1 MKIDEFRPIAE
12 KLFAEIRAL
21 SFDGVGISRDSYGD
35 KESATADYLSAFA
48 EENGLQTWRD
58 RAANLRIGFPD
69 TPADSPVIW
78 CGSHIDSVPQG
89 GNFDGLAGVTAG
101 LLCLLAQQRSGRRSP
116 LPLQVIG
123 LRGEES
129 AWFGKAYMGSS
140 ALLGK
145 LDAEDLALRRRGNGE
160 TLGEAMQ
167 RVGADID
174 AIREQQRLFDPQKVR
189 AFLELHIEQGPVME
203 ARKLPVAVVS
213 GIRGNIRHG
222 RMQCLGEAG
231 HSGTIPRWLRRD
243 AVFAVSDLI
252 MRLDGHWSDLLE
264 RGTDLVVTVGMLST
278 DAAEHA
284 ASRIP
289 GQVMFSFEARSKS
302 LDTLEAFYQLMRAE
316 CAAITRE
323 RQVRFEFDRRILS
336 SPATMDTALSD
347 LLLKVC
353 ASQNIPCELIPSGAG
368 HDSAMFANAGIPST
382 MLFVRNQ
389 HGSHNPEEAMDLD
402 DFMLGAAA
410 LDQAIHEIR

>member
-1 MKIDEFRPIAE
+1 M
-12 KLFAEIRAL
+12 
-21 SFDGVGISRDSYGD
+21 
-35 KESATADYLSAFA
+35 
-48 EENGLQTWRD
+48 
-58 RAANLRIGFPD
+58 
-69 TPADSPVIW
+69 
-78 CGSHIDSVPQG
+78 
-89 GNFDGLAGVTAG
+89 
-101 LLCLLAQQRSGRRSP
+101 
-116 LPLQVIG
+116 
-123 LRGEES
+123 RGEES

-222 RMQCLGEAG
+222 HMQCFGEAG

-289 GQVMFSFEARSKS
+289 GQVTFSFEARSKS

-323 RQVRFEFDRRILS
+323 RQVRFEFGRRILS

-353 ASQNIPCELIPSGAG
+353 TSQNIPCELIPSGAG
-368 HDSAMFANAGIPST
+368 HDSAMFANAGIPSA

>member
-48 EENGLQTWRD
+48 EGNGLQTWRD

-289 GQVMFSFEARSKS
+289 GQVTFSFEARSKS

-323 RQVRFEFDRRILS
+323 RQVHFEFGRRILS

-353 ASQNIPCELIPSGAG
+353 TSQNIPCELIPSGAG
-368 HDSAMFANAGIPST
+368 HDSAMFANAGIPSA

>member
-174 AIREQQRLFDPQKVR
+174 AIREQQRLFDPKKVR

-289 GQVMFSFEARSKS
+289 GQVTFSFEARSKS

-323 RQVRFEFDRRILS
+323 RQVRFEFGRRILS

-368 HDSAMFANAGIPST
+368 HDSAMFANAGIPSA

>member
-278 DAAEHA
+278 NAAEHA

-289 GQVMFSFEARSKS
+289 GQVTFSFEARSKS

-323 RQVRFEFDRRILS
+323 RQVRFEFGRRILS

-353 ASQNIPCELIPSGAG
+353 TSQNIPCELIPSGAG
-368 HDSAMFANAGIPST
+368 HDSAMFANAGIPSA

>member
-264 RGTDLVVTVGMLST
+264 RGTDLVVTIGMLST
-278 DAAEHA
+278 NAAEHA

-289 GQVMFSFEARSKS
+289 GQVTFSFEARSKS

-323 RQVRFEFDRRILS
+323 RQVHFEFGRRILS
-336 SPATMDTALSD
+336 SPATMDAALSD

-368 HDSAMFANAGIPST
+368 HDSAMFANAGIPSA

>member
-69 TPADSPVIW
+69 TLADSPVIW

-278 DAAEHA
+278 NAAEHA

-289 GQVMFSFEARSKS
+289 GQVTFSFEARSKS

-323 RQVRFEFDRRILS
+323 RQVRFEFGRRILS

-368 HDSAMFANAGIPST
+368 HDSAMFANAGIPSA

>member
-1 MKIDEFRPIAE
+1 MDIDTLRPVAE

-69 TPADSPVIW
+69 APADSPVIW

-101 LLCLLAQQRSGRRSP
+101 LLCLLSQQRSGCRSP

-145 LDAEDLALRRRGNGE
+145 LDAEDLALRRRGKGE

-174 AIREQQRLFDPQKVR
+174 AIRAQQRLFDPHKVR

-289 GQVMFSFEARSKS
+289 GQVTFSFEARSKS

-323 RQVRFEFDRRILS
+323 RQVRFEFGRRILS

-368 HDSAMFANAGIPST
+368 HDSAMFANAGIPSA

-410 LDQAIHEIR
+410 LDQAIHEIH

>member
-58 RAANLRIGFPD
+58 RAANLRIGFPE

-101 LLCLLAQQRSGRRSP
+101 LLCLLAQQHSGRRSP

-289 GQVMFSFEARSKS
+289 GQVTFSFEARSKS

-323 RQVRFEFDRRILS
+323 RQVRFEFGRRILS

-368 HDSAMFANAGIPST
+368 HDSAMFANAGIPSA

>member
-69 TPADSPVIW
+69 TLADSPVIW

-278 DAAEHA
+278 NAAEHA

-289 GQVMFSFEARSKS
+289 GQVTFSFEARSKS

-323 RQVRFEFDRRILS
+323 RQVRFEFGRRILS

-353 ASQNIPCELIPSGAG
+353 TSQNIPCELIPSGAG
-368 HDSAMFANAGIPST
+368 HDSAMFANAGIPSA

>member
-278 DAAEHA
+278 NAAEHA

-289 GQVMFSFEARSKS
+289 GQVTFSFEARSKS

-323 RQVRFEFDRRILS
+323 RQVRFEFGRRILS

-368 HDSAMFANAGIPST
+368 HDSAMFANAGIPSA

>member
-101 LLCLLAQQRSGRRSP
+101 LLCLLAQQRSGCRSP

-289 GQVMFSFEARSKS
+289 GQVTFSFEARSKS

-323 RQVRFEFDRRILS
+323 RQVRFEFGRRILS

-368 HDSAMFANAGIPST
+368 HDSAMFANAGIPSA

>member
-1 MKIDEFRPIAE
+1 MDIDTLRPVAE

-69 TPADSPVIW
+69 APADSPVIW

-101 LLCLLAQQRSGRRSP
+101 LLCLLSQQRSGCRSP

-145 LDAEDLALRRRGNGE
+145 LDAEDLALRRRGKGE

-174 AIREQQRLFDPQKVR
+174 AIRAQQRLFDPHKVR

-222 RMQCLGEAG
+222 HMQCLGEAG

-289 GQVMFSFEARSKS
+289 GQVTFSFEARSKS

-323 RQVRFEFDRRILS
+323 RQVRFEFGRRILS
-336 SPATMDTALSD
+336 SPATMDAALSD

-368 HDSAMFANAGIPST
+368 HDSAMFANAGIPSA

-410 LDQAIHEIR
+410 LDQAIHEIH

>member
-69 TPADSPVIW
+69 TPADSSVIW

-101 LLCLLAQQRSGRRSP
+101 LLCLLSQQRSGCRSP

-222 RMQCLGEAG
+222 HMQCLGEAG

-278 DAAEHA
+278 NAAEHA

-289 GQVMFSFEARSKS
+289 GQVTFSFEARSKS

-323 RQVRFEFDRRILS
+323 RQVRFEFGRRILS

-353 ASQNIPCELIPSGAG
+353 TSQNIPCELIPSGAG
-368 HDSAMFANAGIPST
+368 HDSAMFANAGIPSA

>member
-252 MRLDGHWSDLLE
+252 TRLDGHWSDLLE

-278 DAAEHA
+278 NAAEHA

-289 GQVMFSFEARSKS
+289 GQVTFSFEARSKS

-323 RQVRFEFDRRILS
+323 RQVRFEFGRRILS

-368 HDSAMFANAGIPST
+368 HDSAMFANAGIPSA

>member
-69 TPADSPVIW
+69 TLADSPVIW

-167 RVGADID
+167 HVGADID

-252 MRLDGHWSDLLE
+252 MRLDEHWSELLE
-264 RGTDLVVTVGMLST
+264 RGTDLVVTIGMLST
-278 DAAEHA
+278 NAAEHA

-289 GQVMFSFEARSKS
+289 GQVTFSFEARSKS

-323 RQVRFEFDRRILS
+323 RQVRFEFGRRILS

-368 HDSAMFANAGIPST
+368 HDSAMFANAGIPSA

>member
-1 MKIDEFRPIAE
+1 MDIDTLRPVAE

-58 RAANLRIGFPD
+58 RAANLRIGLPD
-69 TPADSPVIW
+69 APADSPVIW

-101 LLCLLAQQRSGRRSP
+101 LLCLLSQQRSGCRSP

-174 AIREQQRLFDPQKVR
+174 AIREQQRLFDPKKVR

-289 GQVMFSFEARSKS
+289 GQVTFSFEARSKS

-323 RQVRFEFDRRILS
+323 RQVRFEFGRRILS

-368 HDSAMFANAGIPST
+368 HDSAMFANAGIPSA